1 MSLQKRL
8 SVKDWNAL
16 RRQVEDLQRSVHI
29 LEGFTEVLRQQ
40 VVELGQVML
49 IPAGRALGKTK

>member
-8 SVKDWNAL
+8 SVEDWNAL

-49 IPAGRALGKTK
+49 IPAGCALGKTK

>member
-16 RRQVEDLQRSVHI
+16 CRQVEDLQRSI
-29 LEGFTEVLRQQ
+29 DTLEGFTEVLRQQ

-49 IPAGRALGKTK
+49 IPAGRALGKS